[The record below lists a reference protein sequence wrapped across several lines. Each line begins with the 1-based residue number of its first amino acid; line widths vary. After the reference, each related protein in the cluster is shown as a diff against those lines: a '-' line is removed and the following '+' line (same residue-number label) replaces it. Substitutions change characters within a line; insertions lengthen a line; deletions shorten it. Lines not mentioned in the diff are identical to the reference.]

1 MYDTVL
7 YIPGGIFRASFKFC
21 MGDKL
26 REKMEG
32 VKRDVKMYITVGA
45 QDYE

>member
-1 MYDTVL
+1 MVEN
-7 YIPGGIFRASFKFC
+7 IPGGIYRASLKLS

-32 VKRDVKMYITVGA
+32 VKWMKCF
-45 QDYE
+45 